1 MRRVRGEALLA
12 LALLNIFVLV
22 TGFVAL
28 DVIEARPLPAVP
40 HPVTD
45 AEGVAA
51 AEPAASTPADPE
63 RIADVLDDPM
73 SASGIEEGLSGFV
86 VDGATGEPLFEQ
98 NPDTLVTPASTTKIV
113 TAVAVLDALG
123 PDHVLR
129 TGAHL
134 DPGRGRVVL
143 RGGGDATLT
152 ATADSAAYPQV
163 ATLEEL
169 AGRTADA
176 LVAEGIDTVSLG
188 YDDSLFTGPTTP
200 PGWKPNYIPE
210 GNAAP
215 VTALMTDS
223 GRVSPEAR
231 GYGSRSTEPSV
242 HAARAFA
249 EQLEKAGIAVEGEPV
264 PATAA
269 GDPIASVASA
279 PMSVLVENMMLS
291 SDNIMA
297 EAMARAAA
305 VETGHES
312 TFAGATGATHQ
323 VMEDLGVEGVRL
335 SDNSGLSTKNEIT
348 PRALVEVLRLAASS
362 EHPELNAALTGLPT
376 ANSTGTLAK
385 GGRYSPYSSAHEGAG
400 LVRGKTGTLN
410 GVSTL
415 AGSVHDQEGNTY
427 FFAFM
432 ANHPLADG
440 LRLDPL
446 AAALS
451 QCGCS

>member
-1 MRRVRGEALLA
+1 MRRVRGEALFA

-40 HPVTD
+40 NPVTD

-86 VDGATGEPLFEQ
+86 VDGATGEPLFVEE
-98 NPDTLVTPASTTKIV
+98 PDTPVTPASTTKIITAV
-113 TAVAVLDALG
+113 TALEAVG
-123 PDHVLR
+123 PDHVLS
-129 TGAHL
+129 TEAHL
-134 DPGRGRVVL
+134 DPEQGRVVL

-152 ATADSAAYPQV
+152 ATADSAAYPRV

-169 AGRTADA
+169 AERTADA
-176 LVAEGIDTVSLG
+176 LAEEGVDTVSLG
-188 YDDSLFTGPTTP
+188 YDDSMFTGPTSP

-223 GRVSPEAR
+223 GRISPEAR

-249 EQLEKAGIAVEGEPV
+249 EQLKGAGIAVEGEPA
-264 PATAA
+264 PATASGA
-269 GDPIASVASA
+269 PIASVASA

-297 EAMARAAA
+297 EAIARIAAI
-305 VETGHES
+305 ETGREA
-312 TFAGATGATHQ
+312 TFAGATATTHQ
-323 VMEDLGVEGVRL
+323 ILGDLGVEGVRL
-335 SDNSGLSTKNEIT
+335 SDNSGLSTENEIT
-348 PRALVEVLRLAASS
+348 PRALVEVLRLTASS
-362 EHPELNAALTGLPT
+362 EHPGLSAALTGLPT

-385 GGRYSPYSSAHEGAG
+385 AGRYSPYSSAHEGAG

-415 AGSVHDQEGNTY
+415 AGSVHDQDGNTY

-432 ANHPLADG
+432 ANHPLAQG
-440 LRLDPL
+440 SHLDAL

-451 QCGCS
+451 RCGCS